1 MKNYNKRIQVC
12 SYIKKVETA
21 GIDFITIYKSD
32 VCIHEEKKGLFK
44 TQEGRLQ
51 ASRRAYSWMQK
62 GVLLKLS
69 GHVLVVSKT
78 KIVYILIIHGL

>member
-32 VCIHEEKKGLFK
+32 VCIHEEKRACQDPRRASSRSKRGVFLDA
-44 TQEGRLQ
+44 EGRLLN
-51 ASRRAYSWMQK
+51 A
-62 GVLLKLS
+62 
-69 GHVLVVSKT
+69 
-78 KIVYILIIHGL
+78 

>member
-32 VCIHEEKKGLFK
+32 VCIHEEKRALSRHKKDIFK
-44 TQEGRLQ
+44 VQEGRVLGC
-51 ASRRAYSWMQK
+51 RRAS
-62 GVLLKLS
+62 S
-69 GHVLVVSKT
+69 
-78 KIVYILIIHGL
+78 

>member
-12 SYIKKVETA
+12 SYIKKVEAA

-32 VCIHEEKKGLFK
+32 VCIYEEKRAL
-44 TQEGRLQ
+44 
-51 ASRRAYSWMQK
+51 SRPKK
-62 GVLLKLS
+62 GVLLKLN